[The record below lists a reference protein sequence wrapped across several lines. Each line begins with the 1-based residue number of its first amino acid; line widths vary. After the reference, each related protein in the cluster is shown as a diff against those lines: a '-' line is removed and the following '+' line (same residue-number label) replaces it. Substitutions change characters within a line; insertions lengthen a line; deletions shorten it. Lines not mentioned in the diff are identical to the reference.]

1 MDPQQ
6 SHPRPLQP
14 VENLAEILVQA
25 TSRLIDLQTSAI
37 QALLRMQSR
46 NAALLG
52 APDWSRLFDDQNAQ
66 QVSELFSAGAEQAL
80 NVMRET
86 HRTLYELQGRV
97 NDVFAHQARQLTD
110 QLRAALS
117 ETQENREAVLQV
129 REITQKSREEVRET
143 AESAKSVLQGSPAE
157 ERARAKR

>member
-1 MDPQQ
+1 MEGVNMDPQQ

-25 TSRLIDLQTSAI
+25 TSRLIDLQTSAV

-52 APDWSRLFDDQNAQ
+52 APDWSRLFENQNAQ
-66 QVSELFSAGAEQAL
+66 QVSEMFSAGAEQAL
-80 NVMRET
+80 NLMRET

-97 NDVFAHQARQLTD
+97 NEVF
-110 QLRAALS
+110 
-117 ETQENREAVLQV
+117 
-129 REITQKSREEVRET
+129 
-143 AESAKSVLQGSPAE
+143 
-157 ERARAKR
+157 